1 MRFMF
6 IVTSAHSGPPTPELM
21 EAMHKLADREIKAGR
36 MLDSGG
42 LMPLA
47 TGAQVRIAD
56 GQLSV
61 VDGPFVEAKEVI
73 GGYAIFELP
82 GKEEA
87 VASAK
92 EFMQLHKDFMP
103 GWEGTCELRALRRP
117 LRRGFRPARSA
128 AMTVA
133 DAHRAI
139 LAVWR
144 IEQPRLITSL
154 ARMLRDVPLAED
166 LTQEALLAALEQ
178 WPATGV
184 PEKPGAWLMATAKRR
199 ALDHLRRGRML
210 ERKHE
215 MVARDMEEEQQAMPD
230 LDSALDD
237 DIGDEMLRLIFTAC
251 HPRLSREARAALALR
266 MICGLTTEE
275 IARAFLLPDATIAQR
290 IVRAKRTLSE
300 SGLAYETPRGEEL
313 SERLSSVLE
322 VVYLIFN
329 EGYTAARGEDWLRPQ
344 LCNEALRMGRVLTS
358 IAPHEPEAHGLLALM
373 ELNASRTAARTDAA
387 GEPILML
394 DQNRALWDQF
404 QIRRGMQA
412 LGRARELGGAG
423 GFYALQAAIIAC
435 HAEARTADDTDWSR
449 IAGLYAELAA
459 VVRSPIIELNRAV
472 AVGMA
477 EGPEAGL
484 SIVDRLVRE
493 PALKA
498 LSPAA
503 ERSRRPAPQ
512 ARPLRRGAR
521 RVRSGRGAG
530 GQQARTGPAEA
541 ARRRGGRRSDVINRH
556 VKRMSSVLR

>member
-1 MRFMF
+1 
-6 IVTSAHSGPPTPELM
+6 
-21 EAMHKLADREIKAGR
+21 
-36 MLDSGG
+36 
-42 LMPLA
+42 
-47 TGAQVRIAD
+47 
-56 GQLSV
+56 
-61 VDGPFVEAKEVI
+61 
-73 GGYAIFELP
+73 
-82 GKEEA
+82 
-87 VASAK
+87 
-92 EFMQLHKDFMP
+92 
-103 GWEGTCELRALRRP
+103 
-117 LRRGFRPARSA
+117 
-128 AMTVA
+128 MTVA

-154 ARMLRDVPLAED
+154 ARMLRDVPLAEE

-178 WPATGV
+178 WPTTGV
-184 PEKPGAWLMATAKRR
+184 PEKPGAWLMTTARRR
-199 ALDHLRRGRML
+199 ALDHLRRGPML

-215 MVARDMEEEQQAMPD
+215 MLALDMEEQQQAMPD
-230 LDSALDD
+230 WDAALDD

-251 HPRLSREARAALALR
+251 HPLLSREARTALALR

-300 SGLAYETPRGEEL
+300 SGLAYETPHGEEL
-313 SERLSSVLE
+313 SERLASVLE

-329 EGYTAARGEDWLRPQ
+329 EGYAAARGQDWLRPQ

-358 IAPHEPEAHGLLALM
+358 IAPREPEAHGLLALM

-387 GEPILML
+387 GEPILLL

-423 GFYALQAAIIAC
+423 GFYALQAAIITC
-435 HAEARTADDTDWSR
+435 HAVARTAGETDWPQ

-459 VVRSPIIELNRAV
+459 VVRSPVVELNRAV

-477 EGPEAGL
+477 EGPAAGL
-484 SIVDRLVRE
+484 SIVDRLMHE

-498 LSPAA
+498 YHLLPSVRGDLLHKLGRHEEARAA
-503 ERSRRPAPQ
+503 FETAAALAGNRREQ
-512 ARPLRRGAR
+512 DLLRRRA
-521 RVRSGRGAG
+521 
-530 GQQARTGPAEA
+530 AEA
-541 ARRRGGRRSDVINRH
+541 ADAASAIT
-556 VKRMSSVLR
+556 